1 MATAAVGS
9 VAPRKNGPALPSRWQ
24 DRFVAAY
31 KKLGGI
37 HLAAEAAS
45 ISPETVRRYRASD
58 PDFDQACTDAR
69 EFYADTLEV
78 NMIASAERSD
88 NPVPWIVRLKALRPH
103 LYVEKHAV
111 MNFSV
116 STELESADGLEA
128 LQMMFATMRPN
139 TQALIQPREAS
150 SAEVRMLGSAG
161 ETGSAPHAL
170 ASPPATTE
178 QPA

>member
-1 MATAAVGS
+1 MATATAS
-9 VAPRKNGPALPSRWQ
+9 SASALKKTGPALPRAWQ
-24 DRFVAAY
+24 ARFVSAY
-31 KKLGGI
+31 KKLGGV

-45 ISPETVRRYRASD
+45 VSHDTVLRYRQAD
-58 PDFDQACTDAR
+58 PAFDQACADAR

-116 STELESADGLEA
+116 STELASADGLEA
-128 LQMMFATMRPN
+128 LQAMFATMRPS

-150 SAEVRMLGSAG
+150 SAEARML
-161 ETGSAPHAL
+161 
-170 ASPPATTE
+170 
-178 QPA
+178 